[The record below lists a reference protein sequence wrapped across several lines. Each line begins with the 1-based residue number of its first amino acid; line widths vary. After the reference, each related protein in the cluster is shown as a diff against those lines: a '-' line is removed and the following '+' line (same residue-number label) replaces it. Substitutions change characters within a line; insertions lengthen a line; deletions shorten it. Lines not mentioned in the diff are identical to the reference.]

1 MDRLHLWRCSRSV
14 VCGVRMPSKQPV
26 VSAASSKYALTKKE
40 KEEAEKKKRAE
51 EEKKK
56 KEEAE
61 RKKRE
66 EEEEARK
73 RAEQIPGA
81 CFVPAGD
88 NFDDKNFDPYAD
100 DDEII
105 PAKPKK

>member
-1 MDRLHLWRCSRSV
+1 
-14 VCGVRMPSKQPV
+14 MPTKPGTTGTKAGAAV
-26 VSAASSKYALTKKE
+26 AAASSKYAQTKKE
-40 KEEAEKKKRAE
+40 KEAEEKKKADE
-51 EEKKK
+51 KKKAEEKKK
-56 KEEAE
+56 K
-61 RKKRE
+61 E

-73 RAEQIPGA
+73 RAEQIPGS

-105 PAKPKK
+105 PAKK